1 MRHDG
6 GMKQT
11 RRLVLLLTPLLS
23 LAACNPQGHAASQD
37 FNAAGTNLG
46 QAHIGSGARDIG
58 AGFSNGANATGQ
70 AITDTAHKIGQAFS
84 E

>member
-1 MRHDG
+1 
-6 GMKQT
+6 MKQT
-11 RRLVLLLTPLLS
+11 LRLALLLTPLLS
-23 LAACNPQGHAASQD
+23 LAACNPQGRAASQD
-37 FNAAGTNLG
+37 FNAAGNNLG
-46 QAHIGSGARDIG
+46 QAHIASGARDIG